1 MASRISSLMKNI
13 LERYGS
19 PLLRPTRV
27 AVLIDADGVSPKDAE
42 RVLERVRSLGRIF
55 ILRTYGNF
63 SGRTA
68 SVWARLMRTHGAVAR
83 HMPSVAPKKN
93 AADIALSIDA
103 IEIMLTRHIDV
114 FVIIAS
120 DSDFAPLAR
129 RISEQGKDIYGFGHK
144 STPMSFRNACTS
156 FLEMHTLNRK
166 RPAAPLWS
174 LTPTDAEE
182 ILLPAL
188 QTLCANGQPVELAT
202 LGQHLAETIPGFDTR
217 SYGRRSLSALL
228 RELPTTELLELDG
241 KRVVRPAADEI
252 RTG

>member
-1 MASRISSLMKNI
+1 MASRISFLMKNV
-13 LERYGS
+13 LERYGN
-19 PLLRPTRV
+19 PLPRPTRV

-42 RVLERVRSLGRIF
+42 RVLERVRSLGRIC

-68 SVWARLMRTHGAVAR
+68 SVWAKLMRTHGAVAR
-83 HMPSVAPKKN
+83 HMPSVAPRKN
-93 AADIALSIDA
+93 ASDIALSIDA

-129 RISEQGKDIYGFGHK
+129 RINEQGKDVFGFGHK
-144 STPMSFRNACTS
+144 STPVSFRNACTS

-174 LTPTDAEE
+174 LTPADAEE
-182 ILLPAL
+182 VLLPAL
-188 QTLCANGQPVELAT
+188 QTLSVDGQPVELAT
-202 LGQHLAETIPGFDTR
+202 LGQHLADTIPGFDCRT
-217 SYGRRSLSALL
+217 YGKKSLSDLL
-228 RELPTTELLELDG
+228 RELPSTELLNLDG
-241 KRVVRPAADEI
+241 KRLVRPADDEN